1 MKISILLVT
10 LLLAAQA
17 VSGQQQPEAWSLDK
31 CINLALAGNL
41 QLKQAAL
48 ATDITQVNREQALA
62 SRFPVVEATARQS
75 FAWSDQLNNDGAY
88 DFTGSNSS
96 YAAISSSATLFNGF
110 RKENT
115 IRQSQLNYQRAVL
128 DEETYR
134 QDITLQVLDNYLQV
148 LYAGEL
154 VENSKNQL
162 LSTQTQLR
170 LSEERL
176 NLRIISQADFLQVKS
191 QEAAEKLTLASA
203 EKQLQLSRLNLMQLM
218 EIPVSDEFTIEKPD
232 FSNAAVQ
239 SAGSTLAGV
248 YESALAYRPEVRN
261 AALQKQIAAYDI
273 RIAKAGYLPS
283 LSINA
288 GLSTQYNS
296 LADNLKFA
304 SQLDH
309 NLSPT
314 AGLTLSIPIFQQ
326 KQVKSQVSLA
336 RINASSAEI
345 SEQSTRN
352 QLRKSI
358 ETAWTDV
365 VTAEKEF
372 EAGNEKFAAAKA
384 SFAVAEER
392 FAQGIISPVD
402 FLYEK
407 TSLINAESSLLQA
420 RYNLIFSYKVLDF
433 YQGKEL
439 KL

>member
-31 CINLALAGNL
+31 CINQALAGNL

-134 QDITLQVLDNYLQV
+134 QDITLQVLDSYLQV

>member
-1 MKISILLVT
+1 MKILILLFT
-10 LLLAAQA
+10 ILLSVEAA
-17 VSGQQQPEAWSLDK
+17 SGQQQPETWSLDK
-31 CINLALAGNL
+31 CINQALAANL

-62 SRFPVVEATARQS
+62 SRFPAIEATARQS
-75 FAWSDQLNNDGAY
+75 FAWSDQLNNDGTY
-88 DFTGSNSS
+88 NFNGSNSS
-96 YAAISSSATLFNGF
+96 SAAISSSATLFNGF

-115 IRQSQLNYQRAVL
+115 IKQSQLNYQSAVL

-134 QDITLQVLDNYLQV
+134 QDITLQVLDSYLQV

-162 LSTQTQLR
+162 LSTQTQVR
-170 LSEERL
+170 LAEERL
-176 NLRIISQADFLQVKS
+176 KLRIISQADFLQVKS

-232 FSNAAVQ
+232 FINAAVQ

-273 RIAKAGYLPS
+273 KIAMAGYLPS

-288 GLSTQYNS
+288 GISTQFSS
-296 LADNLKFA
+296 LAESLKFA

-336 RINASSAEI
+336 RINASTAEI
-345 SEQSTRN
+345 NEQSTRN
-352 QLRKSI
+352 QLRKTI

-372 EAGNEKFAAAKA
+372 EAGEEKLASASA

-392 FAQGIISPVD
+392 FAQGIISSVD

-420 RYNLIFSYKVLDF
+420 RYNLIFSYKALDF

>member
-31 CINLALAGNL
+31 CINQALAGNL

>member
-1 MKISILLVT
+1 MKISILSVT
-10 LLLAAQA
+10 LLLAVQT
-17 VSGQQQPEAWSLDK
+17 VSGQQQPEAWSLSK
-31 CINLALAGNL
+31 CINQALTGNL

-48 ATDITQVNREQALA
+48 ATGITQVNREQALA

-75 FAWSDQLNNDGAY
+75 FAWSDQLNNNGTY

-96 YAAISSSATLFNGF
+96 SASISSSATLFNGF

-115 IRQSQLNYQRAVL
+115 IKQSQLNYQSAVL
-128 DEETYR
+128 DEEAYR
-134 QDITLQVLDNYLQV
+134 QDITLQVLDSYLQV

-162 LSTQTQLR
+162 ISTQTQLS

-176 NLRIISQADFLQVKS
+176 KLRIISQADFLQVKS
-191 QEAAEKLTLASA
+191 QEAAEKLTLATA

-218 EIPVSDEFTIEKPD
+218 EIPVSDDFTIEKPD
-232 FSNAAVQ
+232 LSDAAIQ
-239 SAGSTLAGV
+239 LSGNSLSGV
-248 YESALAYRPEVRN
+248 YESALASRPEIRN
-261 AALQKQIAAYDI
+261 AALQKEIAAYDI
-273 RIAKAGYLPS
+273 QIAKAGYLPS

-288 GLSTQYNS
+288 GLSTQYSS
-296 LADNLKFA
+296 LAENLKFA

-345 SEQSTRN
+345 SEQNTRN

-372 EAGNEKFAAAKA
+372 EAGNEKYAAARA
-384 SFAVAEER
+384 SFAVSEER

-407 TSLINAESSLLQA
+407 TSLINAESNLLQA
-420 RYNLIFSYKVLDF
+420 RYNLIFSYKVIEF